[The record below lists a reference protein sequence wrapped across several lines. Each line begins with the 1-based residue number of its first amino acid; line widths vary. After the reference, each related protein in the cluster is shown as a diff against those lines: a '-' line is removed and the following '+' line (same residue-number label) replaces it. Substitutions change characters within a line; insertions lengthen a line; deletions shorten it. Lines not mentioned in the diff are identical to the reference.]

1 LYGFDAVSCE
11 EGKTDSMNHV
21 FISSI
26 AQRTLVLI
34 ANASLALC
42 TSAFA
47 QTAATSVAPAAP
59 AVPGASNASNVT
71 NTANGGDT
79 KLPPPSPTGQ
89 RLFDSAR
96 DKLVQ
101 IRILTR
107 AGSTQ
112 STVGS
117 GFLIAADGASLTNY
131 HVISQLVLEPQRY
144 RAEYVRVDGKRG
156 EVALIAFDVIHDLA
170 LVRLDGISN
179 APHFN
184 LRDAN
189 DPLRQGEKIFSLG
202 NPLDLGF
209 AISEGTYNG
218 LVERRLYDQIHFTG
232 ALNPGMSGG
241 PAVDEQGRVIG
252 VNVAGTGGEL
262 ANLLVPLNYV
272 RPVLAMPRDVSPDK
286 KLIAAQ
292 LQKHQATMIDAL
304 LAKPLPRQTL
314 GPAEVAVGDDKL
326 LRCWGQSNAK
336 PDKMYRTETI
346 NCALRASLFV
356 ENNFTTGTVKWDH
369 TYRTGDKLGAWRFAS
384 WISRISGGGTSG
396 FSGAGLAKP
405 TRYLT
410 RPHCNEDFVNGNSN
424 GSGQGIT
431 FRASVCVRAHREFDG
446 LFDMSVNATSV
457 DRDTEGL
464 SSSLE
469 IKGATFANGNRL
481 LKAFLEASTW
491 KK

>member
-1 LYGFDAVSCE
+1 MRKVLPSSYRCRSLVAACVPFMFAFVSMFALSQA
-11 EGKTDSMNHV
+11 TTNPVS
-21 FISSI
+21 
-26 AQRTLVLI
+26 T
-34 ANASLALC
+34 AS
-42 TSAFA
+42 
-47 QTAATSVAPAAP
+47 TATTTPNAAP
-59 AVPGASNASNVT
+59 AVSAAT
-71 NTANGGDT
+71 TEA

-89 RLFDSAR
+89 RLFDAAR

-112 STVGS
+112 SSVGS
-117 GFLIAADGASLTNY
+117 GFLIAADGSSLTNY

-156 EVALIAFDVIHDLA
+156 EVALVAFDVIHDLA
-170 LVRLDGISN
+170 LVRLEGISN
-179 APHFN
+179 AAHFN
-184 LRDAN
+184 LREAS

-272 RPVLAMPRDVSPDK
+272 RPVLAMPREVLPDK
-286 KLIAAQ
+286 KMIAAQ
-292 LQKHQATMIDAL
+292 LKQHQATMIDAL
-304 LAKPLPRQTL
+304 LAKPLPRQAL

-326 LRCWGQSNAK
+326 LRCWGSSNAK
-336 PDKMYRTETI
+336 PDKLYRTETI
-346 NCALRASLFV
+346 NCALRASLFI
-356 ENNFTTGTVKWDH
+356 EHNFTTGTVKWDH
-369 TYRTGDKLGAWRFAS
+369 TYRTAEKLGPWRFAS
-384 WISRISGGGTSG
+384 WQGRSAGGGANALI
-396 FSGAGLAKP
+396 GAGLAKP

-410 RPHCNEDFVNGNSN
+410 RPHCSEDFVNGNGVS
-424 GSGQGIT
+424 
-431 FRASVCVRAHREFDG
+431 FRASICVRAHREFDG
-446 LFDMSVNATSV
+446 LFDMSVNATSI

-464 SSSLE
+464 TSSLE
-469 IKGATFANGNRL
+469 AKGVSFANGNRL

-491 KK
+491 TK